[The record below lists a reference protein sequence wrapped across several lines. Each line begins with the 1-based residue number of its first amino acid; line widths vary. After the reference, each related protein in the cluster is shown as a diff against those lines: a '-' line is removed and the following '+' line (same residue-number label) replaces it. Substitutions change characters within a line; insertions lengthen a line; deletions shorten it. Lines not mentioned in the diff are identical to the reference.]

1 MRNVAIFSGASN
13 TFGLGLELEFRDK
26 YNDDNW
32 LKENGLF
39 LPLPREPEDL
49 EYWRKYRWPKLVSDD
64 LNLIEYNIHDKGN
77 IMLGGNAIQT
87 IWILLN
93 DSEEI
98 KELMERTKYVFLE
111 IGYARWWD
119 VSLHGSNDGKDY
131 PNTIIEIIDLIDNPK
146 SDREVVRKA
155 IEWVESQDIDFIW
168 QKAFD
173 VYDKLKKEYPE
184 VQFILLPWNA
194 DYRVYG
200 PGAANDFLYQTKNY
214 GGMHG
219 YLKANKLLIGDVAKG
234 YNGDYKYNW
243 KDEHPSSLGH
253 RNVANMVI
261 NHINKNE
268 ALEIFETKKTL
279 I

>member
-93 DSEEI
+93 DNKEI

-119 VSLHGSNDGKDY
+119 ASLHGSNDGKDY
-131 PNTIIEIIDLIDNPK
+131 PNTIIEIINLIDNPK

-194 DYRVYG
+194 DYRTYG

-219 YLKANKLLIGDVAKG
+219 YLKANKLLIGDVAKA

-268 ALEIFETKKTL
+268 ALEIFETKK

>member
-93 DSEEI
+93 DNKEI

-119 VSLHGSNDGKDY
+119 ASLHGSNDGKDY

-194 DYRVYG
+194 DYRTYG

-219 YLKANKLLIGDVAKG
+219 YLKANKLLIGDVAKA

-261 NHINKNE
+261 NYINKNE
-268 ALEIFETKKTL
+268 VLEIFGIKKTL

>member
-77 IMLGGNAIQT
+77 IMLGGNSIQT

-119 VSLHGSNDGKDY
+119 ASLHGSNDGKDY
-131 PNTIIEIIDLIDNPK
+131 PNTIIEIINLIDNPK

-219 YLKANKLLIGDVAKG
+219 YLKANKLLIGDVAKA

-261 NHINKNE
+261 NYINKNE
-268 ALEIFETKKTL
+268 ALEIFGIKKTL

>member
-32 LKENGLF
+32 LNENGLF

-64 LNLIEYNIHDKGN
+64 LNLIEYNIHDTGN
-77 IMLGGNAIQT
+77 IMLGGNSIQT

-219 YLKANKLLIGDVAKG
+219 YLKANKLLIGDVAKA

-268 ALEIFETKKTL
+268 ALEIFGIKKTL

>member
-168 QKAFD
+168 EKAFD
-173 VYDKLKKEYPE
+173 VYDKLKKTYPE

-219 YLKANKLLIGDVAKG
+219 YLKANKLLIGDVAKA

>member
-93 DSEEI
+93 DNKEI

-119 VSLHGSNDGKDY
+119 ASLHGSNDGKDY

-194 DYRVYG
+194 DYRTYG

-219 YLKANKLLIGDVAKG
+219 YLKANKLLIGDVAKA

-261 NHINKNE
+261 NYINKNE
-268 ALEIFETKKTL
+268 VLEIFETKK

>member
-261 NHINKNE
+261 NYINKNE
-268 ALEIFETKKTL
+268 ALEIFGIKKTL

>member
-32 LKENGLF
+32 LNENGLF

-219 YLKANKLLIGDVAKG
+219 YLKANKLLIGDVAKA

-261 NHINKNE
+261 NYINKNE
-268 ALEIFETKKTL
+268 ALEIFGIKKTL

>member
-1 MRNVAIFSGASN
+1 MRNIAIFSGASN

-32 LKENGLF
+32 LKENGIF
-39 LPLPREPEDL
+39 LPLDREPEDL

-93 DSEEI
+93 DNKEI

-119 VSLHGSNDGKDY
+119 ASLHGSNDKKDY
-131 PNTIIEIIDLIDNPK
+131 PNTIIEIINLIDNPK
-146 SDREVVRKA
+146 SDREVVKKA

-168 QKAFD
+168 EKAFD
-173 VYDKLKKEYPE
+173 VYDKLKKRYPE

-194 DYRVYG
+194 HHTVYG
-200 PGAANDFLYQTKNY
+200 PGAANDFVKTKHY

-219 YLKANKLLIGDVAKG
+219 YIKANKLMIGHVAKA

-243 KDEHPSSLGH
+243 KDEHASSLGH

>member
-168 QKAFD
+168 QKAFEISALSQD
-173 VYDKLKKEYPE
+173 
-184 VQFILLPWNA
+184 
-194 DYRVYG
+194 
-200 PGAANDFLYQTKNY
+200 AA
-214 GGMHG
+214 
-219 YLKANKLLIGDVAKG
+219 V
-234 YNGDYKYNW
+234 W
-243 KDEHPSSLGH
+243 
-253 RNVANMVI
+253 
-261 NHINKNE
+261 
-268 ALEIFETKKTL
+268 AL
-279 I
+279 

>member
-93 DSEEI
+93 DNKEI

-119 VSLHGSNDGKDY
+119 ASLHGSNDGKDY

-194 DYRVYG
+194 DYRTYG

-219 YLKANKLLIGDVAKG
+219 YLKANKLLIGDVAKA

-268 ALEIFETKKTL
+268 ALEIFETKK

>member
-119 VSLHGSNDGKDY
+119 ASLHGSNDGKDY
-131 PNTIIEIIDLIDNPK
+131 PNTIIEIINLIDNPK

-168 QKAFD
+168 EKAFD

-219 YLKANKLLIGDVAKG
+219 YLKANKLLIGDVAKA

-261 NHINKNE
+261 NYINKNE
-268 ALEIFETKKTL
+268 ALEIFGIKKTL

>member
-93 DSEEI
+93 DNKEI

-119 VSLHGSNDGKDY
+119 ANLHGSNDGKDY

-194 DYRVYG
+194 DYRTYG

-219 YLKANKLLIGDVAKG
+219 YLKANKLLIGDVAKA

-261 NHINKNE
+261 NYINKND
-268 ALEIFETKKTL
+268 ALEVFEIKKT
-279 I
+279 II